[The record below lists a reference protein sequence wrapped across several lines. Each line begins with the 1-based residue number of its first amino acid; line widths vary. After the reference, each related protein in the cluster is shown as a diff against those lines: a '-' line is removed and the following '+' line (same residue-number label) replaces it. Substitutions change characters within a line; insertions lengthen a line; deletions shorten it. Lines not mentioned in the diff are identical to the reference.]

1 MIIGKSRIGIGR
13 IGIISSSAKE
23 LETLANITILGTE
36 SPWVYTNMSI
46 VDVYELSALAN
57 MDIDAYNHREILANI
72 SILERVPLSILANLS
87 ISARKLVSAR
97 VGMSIISARYL
108 QTTAAMSIIGPMIHS
123 AQVGM
128 SILGAIDRDI
138 ITNISIAEYV
148 ELMANTAISISDKL
162 DLDIVTNINISDLRA
177 CTMAASMTILDKHYW
192 AIGPEGAVL
201 DLSGKVADPKPDGF
215 GIKTARL
222 GLPEGRRV
230 SIKDKGIKGGE
241 YMFHVYFNNDTERL
255 AFQRIV
261 NNDAENYVLHI
272 GRSDRFYYVKKIA
285 TNPEKIKNARGPVQR
300 VTCWMEDPCMYHN
313 WDQGDALRICA
324 LPQDSTYKFNYGT
337 APTPIL
343 FKLGGFH
350 SGGLQLTSP
359 YVSVWDGSEESRLY
373 IGPGLLSN
381 EWAELTLDG
390 WHKKYLKHTYSDDY
404 STNNSWQYDAVQS
417 GCSLSGGQVSVPSGG
432 WFYYK
437 FQGHPLKENI
447 RLLATITKAGSPMIQ
462 YSTDGT
468 TWTTSIAASEIVSG
482 QHTEYYLTG
491 TEKISSVYVRFYSP
505 VGSSMTVQDVSFSMD
520 RDISAQYDQLPTCPA
535 QESRKLRFEGSG
547 SAKARLQTTFR
558 SRWYAQ

>member
-13 IGIISSSAKE
+13 IGIVSASAEE

-36 SPWVYTNMSI
+36 SPWIYANMSI

-72 SILERVPLSILANLS
+72 SILERVPLSTLANLS
-87 ISARKLVSAR
+87 ISDRKFVSAR
-97 VGMSIISARYL
+97 ASMSIISAHYL
-108 QTTAAMSIIGPMIHS
+108 HVDAAMSIIGPMTLS
-123 AQVGM
+123 MLASM
-128 SILGAIDRDI
+128 SIIGNIDRQVPA
-138 ITNISIAEYV
+138 NISIAEYV

-177 CTMAASMTILDKHYW
+177 CTMAAGMTILDKHYW

-215 GIKTARL
+215 GIETARL

-285 TNPEKIKNARGPVQR
+285 TNPEKIKTARGPVQR

-313 WDQGDALRICA
+313 WDQGVALGICA
-324 LPQDSTYKFNYGT
+324 LPRDSTYKFNYGT

-343 FKLGGFH
+343 FKIGGFY
-350 SGGLQLTSP
+350 SGGLQLTHPSIKALN
-359 YVSVWDGSEESRLY
+359 GSEESNLY

-381 EWAELTLDG
+381 EYVELTLDG
-390 WHKKYLKHTYSDDY
+390 WHKRYLRHTYADDY
-404 STNNSWQYDAVQS
+404 STNNYWQYDVIQE
-417 GCSLSGGQVSVPSGG
+417 GCVLANGQVSVPAGR

-437 FQGHPLKENI
+437 FQGHPLKDDIELI
-447 RLLATITKAGSPMIQ
+447 ATISKSGSPQIQ
-462 YSTDGT
+462 FSIDGANWQT
-468 TWTTSIAASEIVSG
+468 AVDAEEIENG
-482 QHTEYYLTG
+482 TKKYYLTG
-491 TEKISSVYVRFYSP
+491 TEKLQTVYVRFYSP
-505 VGSSMTVQDVSFSMD
+505 SGSSMTIQDVAFAFD
-520 RDISAQYDQLPTCPA
+520 RDISSQYDQLPVCPT
-535 QESRKLRFEGSG
+535 QEYRKLRIEGSG
-547 SAKARLQTTFR
+547 SSRAKIQTSFR
-558 SRWYAQ
+558 SRWHAQ